1 MLGFSPI
8 SVLALSTL
16 ISVSVVTPVV
26 TPVSPL
32 EDGGGYDSSKYKN
45 INQQLRNK
53 AYKESLEN
61 YNNDVMLISQMFIKY
76 FI

>member
-32 EDGGGYDSSKYKN
+32 EDGGGYGSSKYKN